1 MRLQHHVQ
9 HIPALLRYSLALLLN
24 DGRYLISD
32 LFVSDEEVIRV
43 VAIHQGLPSDHSKED
58 GPDAKYI

>member
-24 DGRYLISD
+24 DRWYLITD

-43 VAIHQGLPSDHSKED
+43 VAIHQGLPSDHAKED